1 MLAPK
6 ATTGNEV
13 RGAKVNAIKIPVIT
27 ADKSCAESLSF
38 KNIIENNFSVTTAEK
53 IEVTIT
59 RRAFAPYT
67 RDAATIAG
75 ISDIITSFITLLIST
90 SVRI

>member
-13 RGAKVNAIKIPVIT
+13 NGAKVKAIKIPVIT

-38 KNIIENNFSVTTAEK
+38 KNILENNFSVITAEK

-59 RRAFAPYT
+59 NKAVNP
-67 RDAATIAG
+67 
-75 ISDIITSFITLLIST
+75 
-90 SVRI
+90 